1 MRAIATGVWSA
12 ETAVLGPVSCPEA
25 LKASAWLSKPCT
37 AWHNIK
43 TRTKLIKLGSNGE
56 SNSDY
61 LQERKSVLC
70 NTEYIAYRHN
80 EGLTRDTACIFKRWR
95 KITKD
100 TKYLSY
106 REKIHELSHR
116 MELLHN
122 SCSPDAFLFYT
133 SKLDSMASSHTHRRA
148 KKASRF
154 RSIIDHNFTD
164 NSLNQQVNNTNASN
178 NDISSNVTH
187 NACKSTATCK
197 HSCRKTKPANIQ
209 LEHSSVINLSNSS
222 LFADEISV
230 LARGLTF
237 CLTPWHINWS
247 EVSANI

>member
-1 MRAIATGVWSA
+1 
-12 ETAVLGPVSCPEA
+12 
-25 LKASAWLSKPCT
+25 
-37 AWHNIK
+37 
-43 TRTKLIKLGSNGE
+43 
-56 SNSDY
+56 
-61 LQERKSVLC
+61 
-70 NTEYIAYRHN
+70 
-80 EGLTRDTACIFKRWR
+80 
-95 KITKD
+95 
-100 TKYLSY
+100 
-106 REKIHELSHR
+106 

-222 LFADEISV
+222 LFADEICPCTWTYILPDTMTYQLVGSFSQHLRLFMMHATIRV
-230 LARGLTF
+230 F
-237 CLTPWHINWS
+237 F
-247 EVSANI
+247 